1 MINIGISIA
10 VGLGIFILTS
20 YFGFYW
26 IIGLIIGNI
35 GALATFLIL
44 SKMIVKKIS
53 VILEASNNEI
63 SRNRMDQAISIIND
77 GFKYKNHHP
86 FIASQL
92 NSQLGV
98 IYYCKRDIK
107 KAEIYLKKGI
117 STHFIAQCML
127 ANIYVKRN
135 ETEKMDKLF
144 KSTLRTNSKESF
156 VWSMY
161 AYCLCKI
168 GKRDE
173 AITILNKAQKKLPN
187 DEKIKRNL
195 RSLQNNQKLKM
206 KSYKEIWPL
215 IMQEKV
221 IVKQRIRNP
230 SKIKYQRV
238 AQRI

>member
-1 MINIGISIA
+1 MINIGICIA
-10 VGLGIFILTS
+10 IGLGIFILFS
-20 YFGFYW
+20 YLGFHW
-26 IIGLIIGNI
+26 ILALIIGNI
-35 GALATFLIL
+35 AALVSFFIL

-53 VILEASNNEI
+53 AILEASNKEV
-63 SRNRMDQAISIIND
+63 SKNRMDQAISIINN

-86 FIASQL
+86 FITSQL

-127 ANIYVKRN
+127 ANIYIKRN
-135 ETEKMDKLF
+135 EIEKMDKVF

-161 AYCLCKI
+161 AYCLDKA
-168 GKRDE
+168 GKRDQ
-173 AITILNKAQKKLPN
+173 AIAVLNKAQKKLPN

-195 RSLQNNQKLKM
+195 RSLQNNQKVKM

-215 IMQEKV
+215 IMQEKI
-221 IVKQRIRNP
+221 IVKQKIRNP
-230 SKIKYQRV
+230 SRLRYQR
-238 AQRI
+238 AN